1 MTSRTK
7 AIWISI
13 LRVVVG
19 AAVISLVFVG
29 PQSAWGWVGLVPLI
43 TGLVGTCPVYSLLG
57 INTCGISRPDRQN
70 PARPRRQSRERAQ
83 IIDCDSLLLVSG
95 YTAP

>member
-1 MTSRTK
+1 MSFKNEGNLDR
-7 AIWISI
+7 I

-19 AAVISLVFVG
+19 AAVVSLVFVG

-57 INTCGISRPDRQN
+57 INTCGIK
-70 PARPRRQSRERAQ
+70 
-83 IIDCDSLLLVSG
+83 
-95 YTAP
+95 

>member
-1 MTSRTK
+1 MNIKNESNVDR
-7 AIWISI
+7 I

-43 TGLVGTCPVYSLLG
+43 TGLVGNCPVYSLLG
-57 INTCGISRPDRQN
+57 INTCGIK
-70 PARPRRQSRERAQ
+70 QS
-83 IIDCDSLLLVSG
+83 
-95 YTAP
+95 